1 MSNAVIPIDRHEVK
15 ESGRAIQQAQNT
27 VMAAGS
33 AATIALIR
41 ELLKSLKLPEK
52 SVNVKIAVND
62 SVAYQANIQGWKSV
76 DVKSKTSNL
85 SVQQLR
91 YLKEVIKLPQSDE
104 PAAASIPLDKD
115 VTVTVDGQEVFRLKD
130 GIVQKNLL
138 TPTPEKIQ
146 EKPSQTVKEAIQEPE
161 IENFPLQEAQV
172 EIVGEDFP
180 ELKQAGVSLSD
191 EQRKD
196 LEKMGVNPQK
206 VENLLGQ
213 KVQGTVPLIIVLN
226 REVERNFSGGQLN
239 NNLKSIHSYFQK
251 VVKDFSR
258 KISSFLEAA
267 RETLFPSTE
276 RAVKQDLQNLA
287 VMNVAARLLDRFGS
301 RATDGKQ
308 VFEGNT
314 FRLQRQDNNLT
325 VTAKDGRGTILSLKE
340 GQLTGSLSSKD
351 VEKFQAVDHQLN
363 QGQSRQFQAEMG

>member
-1 MSNAVIPIDRHEVK
+1 
-15 ESGRAIQQAQNT
+15 
-27 VMAAGS
+27 
-33 AATIALIR
+33 
-41 ELLKSLKLPEK
+41 
-52 SVNVKIAVND
+52 
-62 SVAYQANIQGWKSV
+62 
-76 DVKSKTSNL
+76 
-85 SVQQLR
+85 
-91 YLKEVIKLPQSDE
+91 
-104 PAAASIPLDKD
+104 
-115 VTVTVDGQEVFRLKD
+115 
-130 GIVQKNLL
+130 LL

-161 IENFPLQEAQV
+161 IDNSPLQEAQV

-226 REVERNFSGGQLN
+226 REVERNFSVGQLN

-287 VMNVAARLLDRFGS
+287 VINVAARLLDRFGS

-314 FRLQRQDNNLT
+314 FRLERQDNNLT
-325 VTAKDGRGTILSLKE
+325 VTAKDRRGL
-340 GQLTGSLSSKD
+340 GC
-351 VEKFQAVDHQLN
+351 
-363 QGQSRQFQAEMG
+363 